1 MLHLNSFLVC
11 ERMWLL
17 TFSIFCS
24 QPLHVLRFD
33 FAYST
38 AKSFSVFSP
47 LAPPFCSPF
56 PTKK

>member
-1 MLHLNSFLVC
+1 MNALVEKC
-11 ERMWLL
+11 LL
-17 TFSIFCS
+17 TFSIFRS

-33 FAYST
+33 LAYST

-47 LAPPFCSPF
+47 LAPPFWSPF